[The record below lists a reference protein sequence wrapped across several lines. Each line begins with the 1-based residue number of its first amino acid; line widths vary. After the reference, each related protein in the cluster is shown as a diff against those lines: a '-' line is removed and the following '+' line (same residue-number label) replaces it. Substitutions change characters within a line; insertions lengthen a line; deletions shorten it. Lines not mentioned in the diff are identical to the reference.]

1 MIREFAL
8 VILDATDTEIDRLNL
23 DLVNNPKGLGFT
35 IENAVIKTDVEDM
48 LVSFRQTHEIVTL
61 NVNYAFGHEYLKAR
75 GLRTFIEKYMGE
87 RLHLEWETPVQTL
100 LAGCAVDRFDF
111 SEISDNKILSVPL
124 TLRLLT
130 PFFDVVNNE
139 ITITPGETGKI
150 YTYTYPYTY
159 GEGVISNNEI
169 NNTYIKSVPLNI
181 TLYGEMATPSVSI
194 RVKGDTASY
203 ASVAFIGLSLAPNMW
218 LNINAVEKNI
228 TLFNGSSEV
237 DAYDYIDGTRQSF
250 IYARRGL
257 SELLASVQSDR
268 SGRMRASFRRYWL

>member
-8 VILDATDTEIDRLNL
+8 VVLDGTDAEIDRLNL
-23 DLVNNPKGLGFT
+23 DLVDNPKGLGFT

-48 LVSFRQTHEIVTL
+48 LVSFRQTHEVVTL
-61 NVNYAFGHEYLKAR
+61 NVNYAFGYEYLKAR
-75 GLRTFIEKYMGE
+75 GLRIFIEKYLGG
-87 RLHLEWETPVQTL
+87 RLYLEWKTPVHTL
-100 LAGCAVDRFDF
+100 LAGCAINKFEF
-111 SEISDNKILSVPL
+111 SEISTTKILSVPL
-124 TLRLLT
+124 TLNLLT

-159 GEGVISNNEI
+159 GEGIISNNEI

-181 TLYGEMATPSVSI
+181 TLYGEMTTPSVSI
-194 RVKGDTASY
+194 RFKGDTASY
-203 ASVAFIGLSLAPNMW
+203 ASVAFIGLALASNMW
-218 LNINAVEKNI
+218 ININGVEKNI
-228 TLFNGSSEV
+228 TLFDGAAEV

-250 IYARRGL
+250 IYAQRGL
-257 SELLASVQSDR
+257 SELLASVQTDK